1 MYLKFGKGNNKLAKD
16 IYTFSLPAGY
26 SCPFAKDCLSK
37 ANLKSGKITDGKN
50 IKFRCYSTSTESLY
64 TNVRNSRWYNFKLV
78 RNKTKNKLVKLI
90 LMSLPLKAKIIRIG
104 VSGDFFS
111 QDYFDSW
118 LTVSRQRKN
127 ILFYAYTK
135 AIPFWIKR
143 LKYIPENFVLTASKG
158 GTHDHLIDK
167 YSLNFAQ
174 VVFSEKEAEDLG
186 LELDFD
192 DSHAIN
198 GKSFGLLVHGT
209 QPKLVNQRIKLG
221 LINV

>member
-1 MYLKFGKGNNKLAKD
+1 MYLKFGKGNNKLSKD

-37 ANLKSGKITDGKN
+37 ANRKSGKIADGKD
-50 IKFRCYSTSTESLY
+50 IKFRCYSASTESLY
-64 TNVRNSRWYNFKLV
+64 NNVRRSRWKNYKLV
-78 RNKTKNKLVKLI
+78 RNKSKEELVKLI
-90 LMSLPLKAKIIRIG
+90 LSSLPNAKIIRIG

-111 QDYFDSW
+111 QEYFDSW
-118 LTVSRQRKN
+118 LIVAKQRKD

-135 AIPFWIKR
+135 ALPFWIKR
-143 LKYIPENFVLTASKG
+143 LKDMPENFILTASKG
-158 GTHDHLIDK
+158 GTHDHLIEQ
-167 YSLNFAQ
+167 YNLNFAQ
-174 VVFSEKEAEDLG
+174 VVFSEDEAEDLG

-198 GKSFGLLVHGT
+198 RESMALLVHGT

-221 LINV
+221 LVNV